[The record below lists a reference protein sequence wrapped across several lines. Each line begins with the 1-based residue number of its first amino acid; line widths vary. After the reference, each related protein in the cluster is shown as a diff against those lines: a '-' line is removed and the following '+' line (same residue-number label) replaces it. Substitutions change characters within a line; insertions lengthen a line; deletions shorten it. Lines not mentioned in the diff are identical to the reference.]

1 MTQRLIGVV
10 MRLFGCYEQPKVLA
24 EGEIKT
30 SQRGFTATTHRPG
43 TQWLGLDETNYDEKT
58 LLQRYDRA
66 FNTLSRCGARLREG
80 TGVDSKVDFACFYAL
95 EKDVFTDKSTQVAT
109 VALVAALLITMVLPT
124 ALSPQAMPL
133 CSTADDAILE
143 GCATDVL
150 FSVYM
155 VMLLLSTWAFTLCI
169 LCVIL
174 MVRVL
179 TRGYTDMDTL
189 VLWMNYGRPLEGL
202 SNVFMYV
209 GVIAIWVQL
218 VVGYFLSYPTNELG
232 VPYFALAL
240 LIVIVVLVLTFE
252 IKVGQAGYE
261 AQDVRCRAF
270 AEAFCNDDGQLKEEF
285 RKIAWAEEEAKKVV
299 VVDKVS
305 T

>member
-1 MTQRLIGVV
+1 MGVV
-10 MRLFGCYEQPKVLA
+10 GRLFGCYEQPKVLA

-30 SQRGFTATTHRPG
+30 SKRGFTATTHRSG

-66 FNTLSRCGARLREG
+66 FNTLSRCGAKLRDG

-124 ALSPQAMPL
+124 ALAPQAMPI
-133 CSTADDAILE
+133 CSTAADAILG
-143 GCATDVL
+143 GCATDTL
-150 FSVYM
+150 FNVYM
-155 VMLLLSTWAFTLCI
+155 VTLLLSTWAFTLCI

-232 VPYFALAL
+232 MPYFALAL
-240 LIVIVVLVLTFE
+240 LILIVVLVLTFE
-252 IKVGQAGYE
+252 IKVGQAGFE
-261 AQDVRCRAF
+261 AQDVRSRAF
-270 AEAFCNDDGQLKEEF
+270 AEAFCDDKGQLKEEF

-305 T
+305 A